1 MHLFPRLLL
10 VFLGIDTRED
20 FMEGEAFDQDL
31 KRYSGIKQ
39 VMEGASRLRE
49 CFSF

>member
-31 KRYSGIKQ
+31 KRCSGIKQ